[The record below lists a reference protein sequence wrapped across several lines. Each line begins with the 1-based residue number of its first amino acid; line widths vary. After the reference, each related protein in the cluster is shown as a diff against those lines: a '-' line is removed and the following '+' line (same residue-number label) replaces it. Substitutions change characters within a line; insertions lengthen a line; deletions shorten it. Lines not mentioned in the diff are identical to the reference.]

1 MKCYSTGK
9 GTISLWALLGIWSV
23 SALTSLPGLA
33 ISPISDRLEVI
44 FTGAT
49 ELDIELLTT
58 LPSLLIIP
66 FILLAGYISER
77 VGYIKLLYIGLS
89 LFLLSGALYFLC
101 VTINELIVVSA
112 LLGVGAGIIIPLST
126 SLVSR
131 FFAGKQRTRQFGY
144 VSAITNIA
152 LVVATSVT
160 GWLADIE
167 WRLPFVV
174 YLLPFFSL
182 LLVPEI
188 KRCGRGIEDD
198 SDNSA
203 GSSGGVNYIL
213 LLKYMLYYF
222 FITYLVMAVSLNLPF
237 LLGGYGD
244 DSAVVGVVT
253 SLFFLAMMLP
263 GLFIN
268 RIITFV
274 GSSRVLVVSLLL
286 IGVGLLGIFFS
297 RSLLFVVAYCAVA
310 GFGYGVAQPYIYDA
324 TATLAPSGKSTNLF
338 ALVMTMNYVAIV
350 VAPFVIDLAQKVLNE
365 KGNAFPFV
373 FNAILAF
380 VGVVFL
386 FVIRK
391 RKISG
396 NL

>member
-1 MKCYSTGK
+1 
-9 GTISLWALLGIWSV
+9 
-23 SALTSLPGLA
+23 
-33 ISPISDRLEVI
+33 
-44 FTGAT
+44 
-49 ELDIELLTT
+49 
-58 LPSLLIIP
+58 
-66 FILLAGYISER
+66 
-77 VGYIKLLYIGLS
+77 
-89 LFLLSGALYFLC
+89 
-101 VTINELIVVSA
+101 
-112 LLGVGAGIIIPLST
+112 
-126 SLVSR
+126 
-131 FFAGKQRTRQFGY
+131 
-144 VSAITNIA
+144 
-152 LVVATSVT
+152 
-160 GWLADIE
+160 
-167 WRLPFVV
+167 
-174 YLLPFFSL
+174 
-182 LLVPEI
+182 
-188 KRCGRGIEDD
+188 
-198 SDNSA
+198 
-203 GSSGGVNYIL
+203 
-213 LLKYMLYYF
+213 MLYYF

-274 GSSRVLVVSLLL
+274 GNSRVLVVSLLL

-324 TATLAPSGKSTNLF
+324 TATLAPRGKSTNLF

-365 KGNAFPFV
+365 KGDAFPFV

-380 VGVVFL
+380 IGVVFL
-386 FVIRK
+386 AVIRK

-396 NL
+396 GL

>member
-1 MKCYSTGK
+1 M
-9 GTISLWALLGIWSV
+9 
-23 SALTSLPGLA
+23 
-33 ISPISDRLEVI
+33 
-44 FTGAT
+44 
-49 ELDIELLTT
+49 
-58 LPSLLIIP
+58 
-66 FILLAGYISER
+66 
-77 VGYIKLLYIGLS
+77 
-89 LFLLSGALYFLC
+89 
-101 VTINELIVVSA
+101 
-112 LLGVGAGIIIPLST
+112 
-126 SLVSR
+126 
-131 FFAGKQRTRQFGY
+131 
-144 VSAITNIA
+144 
-152 LVVATSVT
+152 
-160 GWLADIE
+160 ADIE

-198 SDNSA
+198 SDNSS

-253 SLFFLAMMLP
+253 SLFFLARMLP

-380 VGVVFL
+380 IGVVFL
-386 FVIRK
+386 AVIRK

-396 NL
+396 DL